1 MGMDFAGPFTIR
13 RGHTRKPILEKAY
26 CCLFVCMVCKA
37 IHLERCATLD
47 TEEFMAALSRFCNRR
62 GTPLAIYS
70 DNGSNFIGAKSEL
83 QSIQRLLSQTSDA
96 ISHFT
101 TAKNIEWHNIP
112 PRSPHHGGLWEAR
125 IREMKRLLRKMVTPH
140 PLRHDELQTV
150 LIEVE
155 ASFNSRPLVAL
166 GATEA
171 DMYLALTPG
180 HFFNW
185 QASESFTHQTCKFSS
200 AAPSENLAIGSDS
213 SKISGMHG
221 EDTTSNIYRPDGSGK
236 EQAAHL

>member
-1 MGMDFAGPFTIR
+1 
-13 RGHTRKPILEKAY
+13 
-26 CCLFVCMVCKA
+26 
-37 IHLERCATLD
+37 
-47 TEEFMAALSRFCNRR
+47 MAALSRFCNRR

-112 PRSPHHGGLWEAR
+112 PRSPHHGGLWEAG

-155 ASFNSRPLVAL
+155 ASLNSRPLVAL

-171 DMYLALTPG
+171 VMYLALTPG

-185 QASESFTHQTCKFSS
+185 QASESFTHQTCKFR
-200 AAPSENLAIGSDS
+200 DS

-221 EDTTSNIYRPDGSGK
+221 EDTTSNSTELAGLVGK
-236 EQAAHL
+236 ALRGLPIKKMARCEC